1 MERSARNLLYGL
13 LLVIA
18 VVAAGSTMYVVGLNA
33 GRSQANSAATAVV
46 SPTPVA
52 PSPATAADTPA
63 AAPGS
68 DNGNIDEEMAV
79 FHEAYDLIQS
89 EFFGEIPSDN
99 DIVYGAIRGM
109 LQRLDDRNTTFLE
122 PSIAE
127 LDREARTGTYGGI
140 GALVNL
146 SESQALEIVRVF
158 KGSPAEQEGM
168 RAGDQVIA
176 VDERSIVGL
185 SLDEMVALVRGPAG
199 SPVRLTVVRSGVEE
213 PFEVVVT
220 RAQIEIPLVES
231 RMIGSD
237 IAYINLTQFDGTAT
251 QQLTQEI
258 ESLLARNPKGLILDL
273 RGNPGGFL
281 DEAISVA
288 DLFLDEGVVMYER
301 TRDGTEDVYR
311 SDSGD
316 LAEDV
321 PLVVLVDGGSASAS
335 EIVAGAVQDLG
346 RGTLIGVLTFGKG
359 SVQRIHT
366 LSDNSE
372 LRVTVAR
379 WFTPNN
385 RAIHGEGLAPDIVVE
400 PGEDAAVDPQLD
412 RAIEFLRTGQ

>member
-1 MERSARNLLYGL
+1 MERGTRNLLYGL
-13 LLVIA
+13 LMVIV

-33 GRSQANSAATAVV
+33 GRSQSAAPVAAIV
-46 SPTPVA
+46 SPTPDA
-52 PSPATAADTPA
+52 PSPTPLPGTPT
-63 AAPGS
+63 AAPGLDDGS
-68 DNGNIDEEMAV
+68 IAEELGI
-79 FHEAYDLIQS
+79 FHEVYDLIQS

-99 DIVYGAIRGM
+99 EIVYGAIRGM
-109 LQRLDDRNTTFLE
+109 LQRLDDQNTTFLE

-146 SESQALEIVRVF
+146 SESQALEIVRIF

-176 VDERSIVGL
+176 VDDRSIVGL

-199 SPVRLTVVRSGVEE
+199 SGVKLTVVRSGVEE
-213 PFEVVVT
+213 PFDVVVT

-251 QQLTQEI
+251 EQLTQEI
-258 ESLLARNPKGLILDL
+258 ESLLARNPKSLILDL

-281 DEAISVA
+281 DEAINVA
-288 DLFLDEGVVMYER
+288 DLFLDEGVVMTER
-301 TRDGTEDVYR
+301 ERDGVEDVYR
-311 SDSGD
+311 SDDGD
-316 LAEDV
+316 LAEEI

-335 EIVAGAVQDLG
+335 EIVAGAVQDRD
-346 RGTLIGVLTFGKG
+346 RGTLIGTLTFGKG

-372 LRVTVAR
+372 LRVTIAR
-379 WFTPNN
+379 WFTPND
-385 RAIHGEGLAPDIVVE
+385 RAIHGEGLEPDIVVE
-400 PGEDAAVDPQLD
+400 PGEDTATDPQLD
-412 RAIEFLRTGQ
+412 RAIELLRTGK

>member
-1 MERSARNLLYGL
+1 MERGTRNLLYGL
-13 LLVIA
+13 LMVIVIVA
-18 VVAAGSTMYVVGLNA
+18 VGSTMYVVGLNA
-33 GRSQANSAATAVV
+33 GRSQPAAPVAAII
-46 SPTPVA
+46 SPTPDA
-52 PSPATAADTPA
+52 PSSTPVPGTPTAATGLDD
-63 AAPGS
+63 GS
-68 DNGNIDEEMAV
+68 IDEELGI
-79 FHEAYDLIQS
+79 FREAYDLIQS

-99 DIVYGAIRGM
+99 EIVYGAIRGM
-109 LQRLDDRNTTFLE
+109 LQRLDDQNTTFLE

-127 LDREARTGTYGGI
+127 LDREARTGSYGGI

-146 SESQALEIVRVF
+146 SESQALELVRVF

-176 VDERSIVGL
+176 VDDRSIVGL

-199 SPVRLTVVRSGVEE
+199 SDVRLTVVRSGVEE

-251 QQLTQEI
+251 EQLTQEI
-258 ESLLARNPKGLILDL
+258 ESLLARNPNGLILDL

-281 DEAISVA
+281 DEAINVA
-288 DLFLDEGVVMYER
+288 DLFLAEGVVMYER
-301 TRDGTEDVYR
+301 ERDGAEDVYR
-311 SDSGD
+311 SDDGD
-316 LAEDV
+316 LAEEI

-335 EIVAGAVQDLG
+335 EIVAGAVQDRD
-346 RGTLIGVLTFGKG
+346 RGTLIGTLTFGKG

-366 LSDNSE
+366 LSDSSE
-372 LRVTVAR
+372 LRVTIAR
-379 WFTPNN
+379 WFTPND
-385 RAIHGEGLAPDIVVE
+385 RAIHGEGLEPDIVVE
-400 PGEDAAVDPQLD
+400 PGEDAATDPQLD
-412 RAIEFLRTGQ
+412 RAIELLRTGQ

>member
-1 MERSARNLLYGL
+1 MERGTRNLLYGL
-13 LLVIA
+13 LMVIV

-33 GRSQANSAATAVV
+33 GRSQSAAPVAAIV
-46 SPTPVA
+46 SPTPDA
-52 PSPATAADTPA
+52 PSPTPLPGTPT
-63 AAPGS
+63 AAPGLDDGS
-68 DNGNIDEEMAV
+68 IAEELGI
-79 FHEAYDLIQS
+79 FHEVYDLIQS

-99 DIVYGAIRGM
+99 EIVYGAIRGM
-109 LQRLDDRNTTFLE
+109 LQRLDDQNTTFLE

-146 SESQALEIVRVF
+146 SESQALEIVRIF

-176 VDERSIVGL
+176 VDDRSIVGL

-199 SPVRLTVVRSGVEE
+199 SGVKLTVVRSGVEE
-213 PFEVVVT
+213 PFDVVVT

-237 IAYINLTQFDGTAT
+237 IAYINLTQFDGAAT
-251 QQLTQEI
+251 EQLTQEI
-258 ESLLARNPKGLILDL
+258 ESLLARNPKSLILDL

-281 DEAISVA
+281 DEAINVA
-288 DLFLDEGVVMYER
+288 DLFLDEGVVMTER
-301 TRDGTEDVYR
+301 ERDGVEDVYR
-311 SDSGD
+311 SDDGD
-316 LAEDV
+316 LAEEI

-335 EIVAGAVQDLG
+335 EIVAGAVQDRD
-346 RGTLIGVLTFGKG
+346 RGTLIGTLTFGKG

-372 LRVTVAR
+372 LRVTIAR
-379 WFTPNN
+379 WFTPND
-385 RAIHGEGLAPDIVVE
+385 RAIHGEGLEPDIVVE
-400 PGEDAAVDPQLD
+400 PGEDTATDPQLD
-412 RAIEFLRTGQ
+412 RAIELLRTGK

>member
-1 MERSARNLLYGL
+1 M
-13 LLVIA
+13 VIV

-33 GRSQANSAATAVV
+33 GRSQSAAPVAAIV
-46 SPTPVA
+46 SPTPDA
-52 PSPATAADTPA
+52 PSPTPLPGTPT
-63 AAPGS
+63 AAPGLDDGS
-68 DNGNIDEEMAV
+68 IAEELGI
-79 FHEAYDLIQS
+79 FHEVYDLIQS

-99 DIVYGAIRGM
+99 EIVYGAIRGM
-109 LQRLDDRNTTFLE
+109 LQRLDDQNTTFLE

-146 SESQALEIVRVF
+146 SESQALEIVRIF

-176 VDERSIVGL
+176 VDDRSIVGL

-199 SPVRLTVVRSGVEE
+199 SGVKLTVVRSGVEE
-213 PFEVVVT
+213 PFDVVVT

-237 IAYINLTQFDGTAT
+237 IAYINLTQFDGAAT
-251 QQLTQEI
+251 EQLTQEI
-258 ESLLARNPKGLILDL
+258 ESLLARNPKSLILDL

-281 DEAISVA
+281 DEAINVA
-288 DLFLDEGVVMYER
+288 DLFLDEGVVMTER
-301 TRDGTEDVYR
+301 ERDGVEDVYR
-311 SDSGD
+311 SDDGD
-316 LAEDV
+316 LAEEI

-335 EIVAGAVQDLG
+335 EIVAGAVQDRD
-346 RGTLIGVLTFGKG
+346 RGTLIGTLTFGKG

-372 LRVTVAR
+372 LRVTIAR
-379 WFTPNN
+379 WFTPND
-385 RAIHGEGLAPDIVVE
+385 RAIHGEGLEPDIVVE
-400 PGEDAAVDPQLD
+400 PGEDTATDPQLD
-412 RAIEFLRTGQ
+412 RAIELLRTGK

>member
-1 MERSARNLLYGL
+1 MKSSTRNLLYGL

-18 VVAAGSTMYVVGLNA
+18 VVAAGSAMYVVGLNT
-33 GRSQANSAATAVV
+33 GRSQPATPAAAVV
-46 SPTPVA
+46 SPAPSA
-52 PSPATAADTPA
+52 PSPAPAADTPT

-68 DNGNIDEEMAV
+68 SDASIDEELGI
-79 FHEAYDLIQS
+79 FREAYNLIQS
-89 EFFGEIPSDN
+89 DFFGEIPSDN
-99 DIVYGAIRGM
+99 EIVYGAIRGM

-127 LDREARTGTYGGI
+127 LDREARTGIYGGI

-158 KGSPAEQEGM
+158 KGSPAEQEGI

-199 SPVRLTVVRSGVEE
+199 SEVKLTVVRSGVED
-213 PFEVVVT
+213 PFEVAVT

-251 QQLTQEI
+251 EQLAKEI

-301 TRDGTEDVYR
+301 ERDGAEDAYR

-316 LAEDV
+316 LAEEI
-321 PLVVLVDGGSASAS
+321 PLVILVDAGSASAS

-346 RGTLIGVLTFGKG
+346 RGTLIGTLTFGKG
-359 SVQRIHT
+359 SVQRTHT

-372 LRVTVAR
+372 MRVTVAR
-379 WFTPNN
+379 WFTPND
-385 RAIHGEGLAPDIVVE
+385 RAIHGEGLEPDIVVE
-400 PGEDAAVDPQLD
+400 PGEDPAIDPQLD